1 MKICEIFASIQGES
15 TYAGLPCVF
24 IRMSGCNLRCL
35 YCDAVYAY
43 EEGTEMSADEIMA
56 AIIAYGIS
64 LVEVTGGEPLLQ
76 KNETLGLINRLHDKG
91 CKVLLETNGSISIKE
106 VDKRTVII
114 MDFKTPKS
122 GMVGAMD
129 PDNLVRLRAKD
140 ELKFVISDRE
150 DYEWVKVFIADHDLL
165 DTCKILFSP
174 VFGVLSPRD
183 LSRWIIEDRLPVR
196 LNLQI
201 HKYIYG
207 SRERGV

>member
-1 MKICEIFASIQGES
+1 MKICEIFAGIQGES

-24 IRMSGCNLRCL
+24 LRMSGCNLRCL
-35 YCDAVYAY
+35 YCDTVYAY
-43 EEGTEMSADEIMA
+43 HEGTEMSGDDVVA
-56 AIIAYGIS
+56 ALIGYGIN

-76 KNETLGLINRLHDKG
+76 KDETLGLINRLHDKG
-91 CKVLLETNGSISIKE
+91 CKVLLETNGSISIGE

-122 GMVGAMD
+122 GMLGAMD
-129 PDNLVRLRAKD
+129 PDNLGLLRADD

-150 DYEWVKVFIADHDLL
+150 DYEWVRVFMADHDLV
-165 DTCKILFSP
+165 DSCKILLSP

-207 SRERGV
+207 SWERGV